1 MWKEK
6 QTDDYLG
13 YGKSRAPLLFQN
25 VKTDAAITVDIRV
38 IDLGAERNLHH
49 IDDDRYRE
57 KAQLIEHSL

>member
-13 YGKSRAPLLFQN
+13 YGKSRAPLLLQN

-49 IDDDRYRE
+49 IDGDRYRE
-57 KAQLIEHSL
+57 KA